1 MALDDDDGGMCEAE
15 NPLFYLY
22 AYTHKSVC
30 ISLTS
35 SFVCRCVYSH
45 NVCSVRAR
53 VCLFLCWWWCFSSSS
68 LQWERK
74 NIEGS
79 LFIVKRRRDPR
90 FQIIVLNRMSV
101 DNLVENILG
110 DSFAYE
116 LSKPYIM
123 YRNDENIIH
132 GIWFFEER
140 ECDVVSNL
148 LTRILATYQPEPVR
162 PGSEGVTQASIPAPV
177 EHQQPLGPE
186 EQGMDIMA
194 RLFNGVAVSQQ
205 QQQPAA
211 SAPSPAPP
219 PGPPP
224 PHVAAA
230 RTTDAVN
237 GGAVPPKLLTPAEL
251 QQKSSLSMQQHRQ
264 APPEHRQQPQQPK
277 QQPVTIS
284 RDQVRALIS
293 RLAANED
300 FIDIMQ
306 REMQKI
312 IATDRR
318 G

>member
-1 MALDDDDGGMCEAE
+1 
-15 NPLFYLY
+15 
-22 AYTHKSVC
+22 
-30 ISLTS
+30 
-35 SFVCRCVYSH
+35 
-45 NVCSVRAR
+45 
-53 VCLFLCWWWCFSSSS
+53 
-68 LQWERK
+68 
-74 NIEGS
+74 
-79 LFIVKRRRDPR
+79 
-90 FQIIVLNRMSV
+90 MSV

-132 GIWFFEER
+132 GIWFFEES

-162 PGSEGVTQASIPAPV
+162 PGGDAVTQASIHAPG
-177 EHQQPLGPE
+177 EPQQPLGPE

-194 RLFNGVAVSQQ
+194 RLFNGVTVSQQ
-205 QQQPAA
+205 PGA
-211 SAPSPAPP
+211 SAPP

-224 PHVAAA
+224 HAVAMHATETVDAGAA
-230 RTTDAVN
+230 P
-237 GGAVPPKLLTPAEL
+237 PPKLLTPADL
-251 QQKSSLSMQQHRQ
+251 QKKSSISMQQHRQ
-264 APPEHRQQPQQPK
+264 VAPEPRQPQQQ
-277 QQPVTIS
+277 QQPKRQQQPGAAPSVTTIS

-293 RLAANED
+293 RLAANEE

-306 REMQKI
+306 REMQKV